1 MTPAGRGW
9 AVAAA
14 LWAVV
19 IVLSGVLPT
28 QGPVH
33 AVAGGRDVL
42 LTTLGH
48 FVTYAVLGFLL
59 AVALGGWEVR
69 GVMLAWALVS
79 AAALGVAIELVQ
91 GPLPYRD
98 AQSVDAVVD
107 VAGAALGLALFS
119 VVAPV
124 LRRRSRRG

>member
-1 MTPAGRGW
+1 VTPAGRGW

-33 AVAGGRDVL
+33 AVAGGRDAL
-42 LTTLGH
+42 LTTMGH
-48 FVTYAVLGFLL
+48 FVAYAVLGFLL
-59 AVALGGWEVR
+59 AVALAGWEVR

-79 AAALGVAIELVQ
+79 SAALGVAIELIQ
-91 GPLPYRD
+91 GPLLYRD

-107 VAGAALGLALFS
+107 IAGAALGLVLFS